1 MEIREQLRPYTRLLM
16 KEAHEK
22 GTPVM
27 RTLFYM
33 YPQDKKCWE
42 VEDEYLFGADIL
54 VAPILY
60 ANQRNREVY
69 LPEGETWIEYGT
81 GKKYEGG
88 QTIQAKAELDV
99 IPVFLREG
107 SNILSKI

>member
-1 MEIREQLRPYTRLLM
+1 M

-33 YPQDKKCWE
+33 FPEDPICWE
-42 VEDEYLFGADIL
+42 VEDEYFYGPDIL

-60 ANQRNREVY
+60 AKQRTRSVY
-69 LPEGETWIEYGT
+69 LPKDEIWIEYFT
-81 GKKYEGG
+81 GKEYNGG
-88 QTIQAKAELDV
+88 QKVEADAPLDTIPIFIRKSGGLQL
-99 IPVFLREG
+99 
-107 SNILSKI
+107 